1 MNGSPGLLDSLVLA
15 TDEVRRCVRFDED
28 GKPLAWQRCSWADV
42 RATRGFQ
49 LVELKDPPLAVNV
62 RVGGKSSP
70 PGKALGSAPGSALW
84 HGCELDDLSALIS
97 SVAND
102 EQVVPLFAS
111 NNVKGEGEGESEA
124 SAGQKMQG

>member
-49 LVELKDPPLAVNV
+49 LVELKDLTLGQHQ
-62 RVGGKSSP
+62 VGVSFRSRP
-70 PGKALGSAPGSALW
+70 Y
-84 HGCELDDLSALIS
+84 
-97 SVAND
+97 N
-102 EQVVPLFAS
+102 
-111 NNVKGEGEGESEA
+111 
-124 SAGQKMQG
+124 

>member
-1 MNGSPGLLDSLVLA
+1 MLVDRFNFEDLDLGKGTGLRTIQSDGEQVSSWGGSVIYDAAS
-15 TDEVRRCVRFDED
+15 
-28 GKPLAWQRCSWADV
+28 
-42 RATRGFQ
+42 
-49 LVELKDPPLAVNV
+49 ELYHMYYSEIS
-62 RVGGKSSP
+62 R
-70 PGKALGSAPGSALW
+70 
-84 HGCELDDLSALIS
+84 HCEFVPRLDDLSALIS

>member
-70 PGKALGSAPGSALW
+70 PGKAPGKARRKRNRSPT
-84 HGCELDDLSALIS
+84 GFISCRTCGRLSRS
-97 SVAND
+97 R
-102 EQVVPLFAS
+102 
-111 NNVKGEGEGESEA
+111 
-124 SAGQKMQG
+124 

>member
-1 MNGSPGLLDSLVLA
+1 VNGSPGLLDSLVLA

-70 PGKALGSAPGSALW
+70 PGKAPGSAPGSALW
-84 HGCELDDLSALIS
+84 HGCELDDLNALIS